1 MPSAAVVIG
10 TLRVKQGFPLG
21 LFNEGCRDSLCG
33 VKGSDY
39 DSGVC
44 CFKEVKITAKTLII
58 LAF

>member
-1 MPSAAVVIG
+1 MLSAAVVIG

-21 LFNEGCRDSLCG
+21 LFSEGRRDSLCG

-44 CFKEVKITAKTLII
+44 CFQEVKTTAKILII
-58 LAF
+58 HAF